1 MKNLCH
7 KSNQFI
13 PSKEKLVTD
22 LKKMISQN
30 KAERPLNITSILNN
44 LKSFIKQVYQKE
56 WTQNIKKKNDQN
68 NYLRAEISEK
78 EIKLLTFHEKS
89 RLTFNNGEN
98 LVLFVKSDFY
108 QSKFANIYLPCKK
121 LVTIFD
127 FNTLKLF

>member
-1 MKNLCH
+1 
-7 KSNQFI
+7 
-13 PSKEKLVTD
+13 
-22 LKKMISQN
+22 MISQN

-89 RLTFNNGEN
+89 RLTFNNGEY

-127 FNTLKLF
+127 INTLKLL